1 MTTTLNIFYEEPDS
15 DRWIKHDRY
24 LRRIVRRLIRGK
36 AKPGG
41 VMMVALELMKGLDLL
56 NVPYRFNDYAYAKN
70 NEDELVC
77 VIGKPHVIFEKRFKN
92 PILFGAGVFSH
103 PIECPDLF
111 KKYPNVLRMLVPGE
125 WMRLMC
131 EPYYTDKVET
141 WPVGIDT
148 DKWSAAIKKSEL
160 NVDFLIYDKIRW
172 EYSEHQNNLIHPI
185 VQTLQLKGL
194 TYDFIR
200 YGTYNHTSLIEK
212 LSTAKAVIFLCEHET
227 QGIAYQQIL
236 STNTPILAWDRGGF
250 WQDPSFYP
258 DLVMYGPVSSVPYWD
273 ERCGVKFKD
282 ILEFENAVNL
292 FLKNLPTFCPRDYI
306 LNNLTLAISAK
317 KYLDIVKAVNEN
329 ITNS

>member
-1 MTTTLNIFYEEPDS
+1 MSNILNIFYEEPNP
-15 DRWIKHDRY
+15 DRWLKYDRY
-24 LRRIVRRLIRGK
+24 PRKIIRRLIRGK
-36 AKPGG
+36 TKPGG

-56 NVPYRFNDYAYAKN
+56 KIPYRFNDYAYAKKN
-70 NEDELVC
+70 HRELVC
-77 VIGKPHVIFEKRFKN
+77 VIGKPHIIFEKRFKN

-103 PIECPDLF
+103 PIECPDFF

-125 WMRLMC
+125 WMRKMC
-131 EPYYTDKVET
+131 EPYYKDKVEA

-148 DKWSAAIKKSEL
+148 DKWSINIKKSQL
-160 NVDFLIYDKIRW
+160 NTDFLIYDKIRW
-172 EYSEHQNNLIHPI
+172 EYPEHQKKLIDPI
-185 VQTLQLKGL
+185 VQKLENMGL

-212 LSTAKAVIFLCEHET
+212 LSNAKAVIFLCEHET

-258 DLVMYGPVSSVPYWD
+258 DLVKYGPVSSVPYWD
-273 ERCGVKFKD
+273 ERCGIKFKD
-282 ILEFENAVNL
+282 IFEFEQAVSL
-292 FLKNLPTFCPRDYI
+292 FLENINTFSPRNYI
-306 LNNLTLAISAK
+306 LNNLSLAISAK
-317 KYLDIVKAVNEN
+317 KYIDIVKAINEN